1 MYRRRGPRTPA
12 QAALTLAIFFGYMAF
27 YGLGGHDRH
36 RPDHR
41 DVHYPNEVQ
50 AAAHVAPPPGADP
63 AHHGV
68 HVQHAPPRGG
78 EPFPSWVPM
87 VAAGGTFLG
96 ILGLGA
102 AGTVLLLRREPE
114 PEPEPATAPT
124 DGTELF
130 DDPELLAL
138 VRAHEAKG
146 S

>member
-12 QAALTLAIFFGYMAF
+12 QAALTLVVFFVYMGM
-27 YGLGGHDRH
+27 YGLRGADDH

-41 DVHYPNEVQ
+41 DVHYPNETVQ
-50 AAAHVAPPPGADP
+50 AAAHVAPPGADP

-102 AGTVLLLRREPE
+102 AGTALLLRREPE
-114 PEPEPATAPT
+114 PEPEVAAPA

-146 S
+146 G